1 MVNKKSSRVSDI
13 RMESKIKSI
22 EISSDY
28 TMVIMNYDH
37 PYSTT
42 FRIKDLF
49 DSEEEKSINKKHKW
63 IKEVYFI
70 MKKWVQENHPELII

>member
-1 MVNKKSSRVSDI
+1 
-13 RMESKIKSI
+13 MESKIKSI
-22 EISSDY
+22 EISNDY
-28 TMVIMNYDH
+28 TMVIMKYDH

-42 FRIKDLF
+42 FYIKDLF

-70 MKKWVQENHPELII
+70 MKKWVQENHPELLI